1 MSTFSDN
8 TFFTLPEELAQMY
21 DVVSCL
27 KYEDTN
33 ATYLLRDK
41 KTGHLY
47 LLKTAVDSVFA
58 KLLWNEKNIL
68 TQIHMQKDHSLAES
82 FPVPVFFR
90 SYPDPDD
97 T

>member
-8 TFFTLPEELAQMY
+8 TFFTLPEELAQTY

-27 KYEDTN
+27 KYADSN

-41 KTGHLY
+41 NTGHFY

-68 TQIHMQKDHSLAES
+68 ELTGTSLNSTSSIHLLCNHRW
-82 FPVPVFFR
+82 FI
-90 SYPDPDD
+90 
-97 T
+97 

>member
-8 TFFTLPEELAQMY
+8 TFFTLPEELAQTY

-27 KYEDTN
+27 KYADSN

-41 KTGHLY
+41 NTGHFY

-68 TQIHMQKDHSLAES
+68 EQIHMQKDSSLAGS
-82 FPVPVFFR
+82 FPIL
-90 SYPDPDD
+90 SGS
-97 T
+97 

>member
-8 TFFTLPEELAQMY
+8 TFFTLPEDLAQTY

-27 KYEDTN
+27 KYADSN
-33 ATYLLRDK
+33 STYLLRDK
-41 KTGHLY
+41 NTGHFY

-68 TQIHMQKDHSLAES
+68 EQIHMQKDSSLAGS
-82 FPVPVFFR
+82 FVKA
-90 SYPDPDD
+90 S
-97 T
+97 